1 MQAPSRILV
10 RTGSRIVIVRVDDI
24 DWVEG
29 SGDYVSIHVGKKA
42 WLFRETIA
50 TLVNRYAARGIVR
63 IHRSTLVNLDRVDEL
78 RPLTNGEFTVLLRD
92 GTALK
97 LSRNYRNA
105 IDALEG
111 RTG

>member
-1 MQAPSRILV
+1 
-10 RTGSRIVIVRVDDI
+10 VDDI

-29 SGDYVSIHVGKKA
+29 SGDYVSIHVAKKA

-50 TLVNRYAARGIVR
+50 TLVTRYAARGIVR
-63 IHRSTLVNLDRVDEL
+63 IHRSTLVNLDRIDEL
-78 RPLTNGEFTVLLRD
+78 RPLTNGEFTVVLRD

-105 IDALEG
+105 LDALEG
-111 RTG
+111 RGD